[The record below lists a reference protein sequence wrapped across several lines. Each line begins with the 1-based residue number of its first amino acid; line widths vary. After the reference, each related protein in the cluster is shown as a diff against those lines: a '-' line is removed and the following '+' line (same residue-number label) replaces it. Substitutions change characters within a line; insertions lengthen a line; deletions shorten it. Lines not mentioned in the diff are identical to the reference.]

1 MSIEKPK
8 NCNEWVQ
15 YVLNV
20 IKDEDLLHQAKII
33 ASPSFEDK
41 MYKDGL
47 TAGDLLSIYRAVA
60 LRFKK
65 SGFRMPSKMSGT
77 SVNYLEIS
85 QHDVPSEVE

>member
-1 MSIEKPK
+1 M
-8 NCNEWVQ
+8 
-15 YVLNV
+15 L
-20 IKDEDLLHQAKII
+20 
-33 ASPSFEDK
+33 
-41 MYKDGL
+41 KDGL